1 MVANTSWVVNVF
13 TQTWVLAGT
22 VDTFDAA
29 DFATDLALALDLP
42 PPMVAV
48 RVVASSVTVHAT
60 ILTLPFRNS
69 TAAVGAALHRFA
81 SFPSAAEAALGITVE
96 SVSDPTVRQ
105 LNASQGGGL
114 LLNITELALQ
124 ETLETEIGG
133 AFVATEEAA
142 WAGAADG
149 ANGAAIAFLLLIT
162 ILFVGGCA
170 FYVLQQ
176 RRKQSL
182 NRLLHTEATSMKP
195 SGEDADAS
203 KGEATASASGGDDGV
218 RPDVKA
224 LLAKEVA
231 SGADGDDGVR
241 PDETTLGKDRK
252 EEEQEEW
259 VDV

>member
-1 MVANTSWVVNVF
+1 MIIAR
-13 TQTWVLAGT
+13 
-22 VDTFDAA
+22 
-29 DFATDLALALDLP
+29 DLP
-42 PPMVAV
+42 LAY
-48 RVVASSVTVHAT
+48 
-60 ILTLPFRNS
+60 
-69 TAAVGAALHRFA
+69 
-81 SFPSAAEAALGITVE
+81 
-96 SVSDPTVRQ
+96 SDERP
-105 LNASQGGGL
+105 
-114 LLNITELALQ
+114 I
-124 ETLETEIGG
+124 
-133 AFVATEEAA
+133 
-142 WAGAADG
+142 GAADG
-149 ANGAAIAFLLLIT
+149 ANGAAIALLLIIT

-182 NRLLHTEATSMKP
+182 NRLLHTEATSMKLGVQYVEP

-241 PDETTLGKDRK
+241 PDEMTLGKDRK